1 MKQLPLPILLK
12 YDEDDLIVHLKQ
24 FLNKMSF
31 NTVSFTDPLLAFEHL
46 KYSHRNYSLILKD
59 LWMPNISEIE
69 LAIKIRKDLDSSIN
83 IFFITAFD
91 ISDLND
97 NWIFNQ
103 QKWRESF

>member
-1 MKQLPLPILLK
+1 
-12 YDEDDLIVHLKQ
+12 
-24 FLNKMSF
+24 
-31 NTVSFTDPLLAFEHL
+31 
-46 KYSHRNYSLILKD
+46 
-59 LWMPNISEIE
+59 MPNISEIE

-103 QKWRESF
+103 QKWRESFKSLLNYQIL